1 VKYLLDTCIV
11 SETRKH
17 RPNARLK
24 DWLLSVPLTELYVS
38 VVTLGELRKGA
49 IAAKDLTQR
58 KLLDSWI
65 DNTVLREFAGRILD
79 IDQSV
84 ADRWG
89 RLMGDGIAKGR
100 KPSVTDSQIAAT
112 ALTHGMTMVTWNVDD
127 FQFEGLS
134 LVNPFDEKE
143 TVQP

>member
-1 VKYLLDTCIV
+1 
-11 SETRKH
+11 
-17 RPNARLK
+17 
-24 DWLLSVPLTELYVS
+24 VPLTELYVS

-49 IAAKDLTQR
+49 VAARDLTQR

-65 DNTVLREFAGRILD
+65 DNTVLREFAGRILG
-79 IDQSV
+79 IDQGI

-112 ALTHGMTMVTWNVDD
+112 ALAHGMTMVTRNVDD

-143 TVQP
+143 TLRP